1 MANALPAFP
10 EFDVSKTSTQAT
22 RWPKRLSQFENLV
35 VAMEVTNKKL
45 QRALL
50 LHYAGKATNEIFD
63 TLPNTTAG
71 EGEDPFNKAVQALT
85 NYFTP
90 RQNCE

>member
-1 MANALPAFP
+1 MAVKLP
-10 EFDVSKTSTQAT
+10 
-22 RWPKRLSQFENLV
+22 QFENLV
-35 VAMEVTNKKL
+35 VTMDVTNKKR

-63 TLPNTTAG
+63 TLANTTAG
-71 EGEDPFNKAVQALT
+71 EGKEPVDKAVQAVT

-90 RQNCE
+90 RQNRG